1 MSLRESFL
9 VALRLVTKYPQLF
22 VPKLAVA
29 LAYGWLLL
37 QTAGVIS
44 AIADASGLFSIP
56 DGQLAASLFSRT
68 LVLFVLAL
76 GAFVFDVWVSAWYPA
91 LVAQYRANE
100 TVSFR
105 KAMALAGNR
114 FWTVLPLFLG
124 MELAISVIVGLVASV
139 GFVFLSPPL
148 SFVVMGL
155 VLVAL
160 FVFSVVVY
168 PLLPVGVLEN
178 QSASG
183 SISRSLALSRLNW
196 KSFSVAALLPFAIS
210 LANLAVAFFSDQ
222 LQFWLLFWAV
232 RLLLVLVVTYNAVVN
247 PAVYFSVVEP
257 RA

>member
-1 MSLRESFL
+1 MSLRESFS

-22 VPKLAVA
+22 VPKLVVA
-29 LAYGWLLL
+29 IAYGVLLL
-37 QTAGVIS
+37 MTADVIYK
-44 AIADASGLFSIP
+44 IADASSLFLIP
-56 DGQLAASLFSRT
+56 DASVAASLFSTT
-68 LVLFVLAL
+68 LVLFFLTL
-76 GAFVFDVWVSAWYPA
+76 GAFVLDVWVSAWYPA

-100 TVSFR
+100 TLSFR

-124 MELAISVIVGLVASV
+124 MELVISVIFGLVTSL
-139 GFVFLSPPL
+139 GFVFLPYPYSVL
-148 SFVVMGL
+148 VIVL
-155 VLVAL
+155 VLAGL

-178 QSASG
+178 KSASG
-183 SISRSLALSRLNW
+183 SISRSLTLSRLNW
-196 KSFSVAALLPFAIS
+196 KSFSIAALLPFAIS

-247 PAVYFSVVEP
+247 PAVYFSVVEQ